1 MEQIINW
8 FLTNWPII
16 LLIIENFV
24 LLLTYI
30 TKLTKNIED
39 DNWVVKF
46 KMFLIKLGLLKE

>member
-8 FLTNWPII
+8 VLTNWPII